1 MQDRWSELDA
11 AAAVQAASCE
21 NDLALLTYATRLL
34 GSEPDLAL
42 HGGGNT
48 SCKCTLPNLLG
59 EEQSALFIKAS
70 GVNLATIQ
78 PSDFVAL
85 DLAYLN
91 RLLNL
96 AALSDEAMA
105 GEFACHSLRPSS
117 RRASVETLVHA
128 VLPHGFVMHTHPS
141 TILALT
147 NRTGGSEV
155 VAAALGQDIA
165 MVVYARVGLDLARA
179 VRDTMVRRP
188 QAHALVL
195 MHHGLVTWGTTA
207 RAAYDATI
215 ELVSRAETY
224 LEKRP
229 VRSLGTPPSS
239 AADRERKY
247 LALAPVIRG
256 VLGPQAPD
264 DLGDRVILQAL
275 LDPEVMQLL
284 DAPEGKKLA
293 LSAPL
298 TPDYLIRTRRVPL
311 WLDHPMLDDAKAFK
325 QQLTAAV
332 AAFEAE
338 YQGYVQGHA
347 SAVQVTDMG
356 TLKGFASPF
365 DPPRPPPP
373 RSLRSASPN
382 PPAMVRGEQSS
393 PAPHAT
399 SEPRDFLPRVL
410 MIPGL
415 GVVCIG
421 KNAADAAMIRDITRQ
436 GLAVKTAIYRG
447 GAEYVPLDDEHLF
460 DMEFRG
466 YQRAKTGERGLAVA
480 AHSLGGSVAL
490 VTGAAGAIGSGICEA
505 LLEQGCH
512 VAATD
517 LAGPALDGLV
527 AELGQRHPSRVAAV
541 AMDVTDPASVTA
553 GFAKIIRTWG
563 GIDCVIINAGIAHV
577 APLTELA
584 LDAFRKLESVNV
596 EGTLLVLA
604 EAGRH
609 FALQGTGGDV
619 VLISTKNVF
628 APGAGFGAYS
638 ATKAAAHQ
646 LARIASLELAPLGE
660 RVNMV
665 APDAVFSHGE
675 KRSGLWATVGPNR
688 MKARGLDERGLEE
701 YYRSRNLLKAQVTA
715 EDVARAVLFFI
726 THQTP
731 TTGATIPVDG
741 GLPDATPR

>member
-1 MQDRWSELDA
+1 MQNRWSESEAASFA
-11 AAAVQAASCE
+11 AAQAVPCG
-21 NDLALLTYATRLL
+21 DKLALLTYATRLL

-48 SCKCTLPNLLG
+48 SCKSTLPNVLG
-59 EEQSALFIKAS
+59 EEQSALLIKAS
-70 GVNLATIQ
+70 GVNLAAIQ

-85 DLAYLN
+85 DLGYLA
-91 RLLNL
+91 RLLDL

-105 GEFACHSLRPSS
+105 GEFACHSLRASS
-117 RRASVETLVHA
+117 RRASVETLLHA
-128 VLPHGFVMHTHPS
+128 VLPGNTVLHTHPS
-141 TILALT
+141 AILALT
-147 NRTGGSEV
+147 NRAGGCEAVTAVLGQEIAV
-155 VAAALGQDIA
+155 VA
-165 MVVYARVGLDLARA
+165 YARAGLDLARA
-179 VRDTMVRRP
+179 VRDTMARHP
-188 QAHALVL
+188 QAYALVL
-195 MHHGLVTWGTTA
+195 MHHGLVTWGAAA
-207 RAAYDATI
+207 RAAYDVTI
-215 ELVSRAETY
+215 ELVSRAEAY

-229 VRSLGTPPSS
+229 VRSLGTSPAPV
-239 AADRERKY
+239 ADRERRY
-247 LALAPVIRG
+247 LGLAPVIRG
-256 VLGPQAPD
+256 VLGPTTPD
-264 DLGDRVILQAL
+264 ALDDRVILEAL
-275 LDPEVMQLL
+275 LDPEVAQLL

-293 LSAPL
+293 FSAPL
-298 TPDYLIRTRRVPL
+298 TPDYLIRTRRKPL
-311 WLDHPMLDDAKAFK
+311 WLDHPMLDDAKAFR
-325 QQLTAAV
+325 QQIVQAV
-332 AAFEAE
+332 AGFETE

-347 SAVQVTDMG
+347 
-356 TLKGFASPF
+356 
-365 DPPRPPPP
+365 
-373 RSLRSASPN
+373 
-382 PPAMVRGEQSS
+382 GEVESK
-393 PAPHAT
+393 
-399 SEPRDFLPRVL
+399 PRDFFPRVL

-421 KNAADAAMIRDITRQ
+421 RNAAEAAMIRDITRQ
-436 GLAVKTAIYRG
+436 GLAVKTAIYQG

-466 YQRAKTGERGLAVA
+466 YQQAKA
-480 AHSLGGSVAL
+480 AESGPGSAARSLGGSVAL

-505 LLEQGCH
+505 LLAKGCH

-517 LAGPALDGLV
+517 LAGPALDGLGE
-527 AELGQRHPSRVAAV
+527 ELGRLHPSRVAAI

-553 GFAKIIRTWG
+553 GFAQVIRTWG
-563 GIDCVIINAGIAHV
+563 GLDCVVINAGMAHV
-577 APLTELA
+577 APLTELG

-619 VLISTKNVF
+619 VLVSTKNVF

-646 LARIASLELAPLGE
+646 LARIASLDFAPLGV

-665 APDAVFSHGE
+665 APDAVFSHGQ
-675 KRSGLWATVGPNR
+675 KRSGLWAAVGPNR

-701 YYRSRNLLKAQVTA
+701 YYRSRNLLKAPVTA
-715 EDVARAVLFFI
+715 EHVARAALFFI